1 MPPTMQSI
9 GQRGCPR
16 CPNPNR
22 TTAIARNPPPYSLPH
37 KVLCRA
43 ESARALN
50 SLRRESLYPA
60 ELSGLISNRRRSK
73 VAWPMRAP
81 IRLGAYDESM
91 AVSRKPLLA
100 PGNEAEWAKINR
112 ADAEQLR
119 ASNLALTP
127 TQRLE
132 LGQRLSQQ
140 AVSLLA
146 ASVKAG
152 NAPRRALWS

>member
-1 MPPTMQSI
+1 MPI
-9 GQRGCPR
+9 
-16 CPNPNR
+16 
-22 TTAIARNPPPYSLPH
+22 
-37 KVLCRA
+37 
-43 ESARALN
+43 
-50 SLRRESLYPA
+50 
-60 ELSGLISNRRRSK
+60 
-73 VAWPMRAP
+73 RAP
-81 IRLGAYDESM
+81 IRFGAYHEGM

-100 PGNEAEWAKINR
+100 PDNEAEWAKINR

-132 LGQRLSQQ
+132 LGQKLSQQ